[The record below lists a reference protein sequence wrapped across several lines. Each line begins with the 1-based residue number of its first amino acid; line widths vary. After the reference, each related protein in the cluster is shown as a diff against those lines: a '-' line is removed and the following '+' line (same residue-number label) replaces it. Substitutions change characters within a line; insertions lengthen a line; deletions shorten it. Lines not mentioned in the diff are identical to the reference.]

1 VNRRWATGQQG
12 IALMSVLTTIFIL
25 ALLGSTVMYLSGKEI
40 ALSTFRL
47 SGAQSLAITEG
58 GATSARAALMALMNA
73 EPIRFPPDPNER
85 PLHDSLTYSVLD
97 TLYAGG
103 NAASQNPFGLFDYL
117 MIDGQRIT
125 IGATSTTTA
134 VYFDVNWAL
143 ATSRLKLQ
151 VGTQTSTPPSN
162 LLGGGSYASKITL
175 TRRLSTHPYDP
186 SAPERYIHALGG
198 GVYEFYYTYSIASDG
213 QLSPQYRRRV
223 TLEHDFSVR
232 VALQT
237 FARYSLFTHVHT
249 TPSGGNIWF
258 TSRTSFDGPVH
269 TNGEFRFAFF
279 PKFGTPDSQTPCNE
293 SHVAATSLTSVSRYA
308 NFNNNGNPR
317 RLQANEN
324 VVGGQRR
331 DAPVL
336 PDCTP
341 ANDSDDNNNAA
352 ANFTRGVSAIAM
364 PTNAYSQKG
373 VSIGRDPA
381 DLTSVSNLAIRQ
393 AIPELADNTSAIP
406 TGIYLPVVDTNGN
419 GGSDSGEAMAGG
431 IFVQGDLT
439 SLTQSVGGASSEL
452 AIYTLVQ
459 GSQTVTVT
467 VDRANNTTTVT
478 NTAWASPQTRTF
490 AGVPKG
496 WQNYQNNNALI
507 IYVEGN
513 INALSGTLEE
523 KEQATI
529 TASGNIDITNHLRYE
544 VPPVVTDPTSNPL
557 NTLGLYTPT
566 GDVRITTSA
575 PNDLVLHAIVMAG
588 NGNTSDNHSS
598 VRVVN
603 HDVGSPR
610 GTVQLIGGLIEEYYG
625 AFGTFNSS
633 TGAPEHGYGR
643 DFRFDRRVQRG
654 IAPPYFPTNN
664 QFELA
669 ALGLANTRPIWR
681 EAAP

>member
-1 VNRRWATGQQG
+1 
-12 IALMSVLTTIFIL
+12 
-25 ALLGSTVMYLSGKEI
+25 
-40 ALSTFRL
+40 
-47 SGAQSLAITEG
+47 
-58 GATSARAALMALMNA
+58 
-73 EPIRFPPDPNER
+73 
-85 PLHDSLTYSVLD
+85 
-97 TLYAGG
+97 
-103 NAASQNPFGLFDYL
+103 
-117 MIDGQRIT
+117 
-125 IGATSTTTA
+125 
-134 VYFDVNWAL
+134 VYFDVNWGL
-143 ATSRLKLQ
+143 ATPRLKVQ

-162 LLGGGSYASKITL
+162 ALGAGTYAAKIAI
-175 TRRLSTHPYDP
+175 TRRLATHPYDP
-186 SAPERYIHALGG
+186 SAPQRYIHALGG
-198 GVYEFYYTYSIASDG
+198 GVYEFYYAYSIVSDG
-213 QLSPQYRRRV
+213 RLSPQFRRRV

-249 TPSGGNIWF
+249 TPAGGDIWF
-258 TSRTSFDGPVH
+258 TNQTSFDGPVH

-293 SHVAATSLTSVSRYA
+293 SRVAATSLTSVSRYA
-308 NFNNNGNPR
+308 NFNNNGSPR

-324 VVGGQRR
+324 VVSGRRR

-341 ANDSDDNNNAA
+341 ADVADDNNNAA

-373 VSIGRDPA
+373 VAIGRDPA
-381 DLTSVSNLAIRQ
+381 DLTTVSNLTIRQ
-393 AIPELADNTSAIP
+393 SIPELTDNSTAVP
-406 TGIYLPVVDTNGN
+406 AGIYVPVVDANGN
-419 GGSDSGEAMAGG
+419 GRSDDGEAMAGG

-439 SLTQSVGGASSEL
+439 SLTLSTGGGGGEL

-478 NTAWASPQTRTF
+478 NTAWAAPQTRTF
-490 AGVPKG
+490 TGVPKG
-496 WQNYQNNNALI
+496 WQSYQNTNAAI

-529 TASGNIDITNHLRYE
+529 TATGNIDITNHLRYE

-557 NTLGLYTPT
+557 NTLGLYTST
-566 GDVRITTSA
+566 GDIRIATSA
-575 PNDLVLHAIVMAG
+575 PNDLVLHAILMAG

-598 VRVVN
+598 VNVVN
-603 HDVGSPR
+603 YSTGSPR
-610 GTVQLIGGLIEEYYG
+610 GIVQLIGGVIEEYYG

-633 TGAPEHGYGR
+633 TGAIEHGYGR
-643 DFRFDRRVQRG
+643 DFKYDRRVQRG

-669 ALGLANTRPIWR
+669 ALGLSNTRPVWR